1 MLDKLKEFIDKVN
14 SMFLYLAENIK
25 TINNR
30 ISNVS
35 RYISKDV
42 ASLTISVSSA
52 GQINMTLPEDGIYVV
67 TASHAWMV
75 SNLELSTSLAL
86 YHNGGNPQAT
96 ARGYMTQTYGDN
108 VTTIINAKKNDIVTL
123 QITWS
128 GGYGSA
134 TAERI
139 RFRAVR
145 IGGGLTRKLF
155 DMLSPKVV
163 IAC

>member
-1 MLDKLKEFIDKVN
+1 MLDKLREFIEKVN

-35 RYISKDV
+35 RYISNDV

-75 SNLELSTSLAL
+75 SNLELNTSLAL
-86 YHNGGNPQAT
+86 FHNGGNPQAT
-96 ARGYMTQTYGDN
+96 ARGYMAQTYGDT
-108 VTTIINAKKNDIVTL
+108 VTTIINAKKDDIVTL
-123 QITWS
+123 QIAWS

-145 IGGGLTRKLF
+145 IGGLTRKLF
-155 DMLSPKVV
+155 DMLSPKAV

>member
-14 SMFLYLAENIK
+14 SMFLYLATSIK
-25 TINNR
+25 GVNDR
-30 ISNVS
+30 ISNIS
-35 RYISKDV
+35 RYVSGDV
-42 ASLTISVSSA
+42 ASLTVSVSSP
-52 GQINMTLPEDGIYVV
+52 GLINMTLPDDGIYVV

-75 SNLELSTSLAL
+75 SNLELNTSLAL
-86 YHNGGNPQAT
+86 FHNGGNPQAT
-96 ARGYMTQTYGDN
+96 ARGYMTQTYGDT

-123 QITWS
+123 QIAWS

-155 DMLSPKVV
+155 NMLSPKAV